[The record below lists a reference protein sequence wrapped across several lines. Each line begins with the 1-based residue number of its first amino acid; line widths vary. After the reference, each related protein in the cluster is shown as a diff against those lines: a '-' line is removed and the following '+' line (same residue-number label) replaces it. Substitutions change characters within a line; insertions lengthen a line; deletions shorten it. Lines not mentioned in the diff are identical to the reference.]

1 MVRKTNPDNMKTIL
15 ILFLFLIFSPIYGQ
29 TGNKDVDEAL
39 KEMAG
44 KYANGQSPTNEDM
57 AGLLRAMGVNPNQ
70 TSPENYAK
78 MQQGLMD
85 KFNANSGDFFSG
97 AKSILKGIVKSI
109 PIIGDLLS
117 GLFGPDEV
125 SDADTHDKLDQANGI
140 LDEVN
145 QGVSKT
151 AFYTESTFKLMAEQE
166 KYLLTPSN
174 GVKNHPFNANA
185 KTNCSKVIDVANFY
199 LSAVHNDKYLTEL
212 EKTYAKN
219 KLTNFKISAS
229 QKSDKELP
237 MVTLATKYRMSD
249 KDRIATLEQIA
260 HNSETL
266 YKEVV
271 SFGQRIESTSKER
284 KNKKAEYTFG
294 KEYFAPKN

>member
-1 MVRKTNPDNMKTIL
+1 MKTIL
-15 ILFLFLIFSPIYGQ
+15 ILFLFLTFSPIYGQ
-29 TGNKDVDEAL
+29 TGNKEVDDAL
-39 KEMAG
+39 KELAG
-44 KYANGQSPTNEDM
+44 KYANGQTPTNEDM

-78 MQQGLMD
+78 MQQDLMD
-85 KFNANSGDFFSG
+85 KFNANQSEFFSM
-97 AKSILKGIVKSI
+97 AKSILKGVVKSI
-109 PIIGDLLS
+109 PIIGDLLG
-117 GLFGPDEV
+117 GLFGPDDV
-125 SDADTHDKLDQANGI
+125 SDADTHDKLEQVNGT
-140 LDEVN
+140 LEEVN

-151 AFYTESTFKLMAEQE
+151 ALYTEATFKLMAEQE

-174 GVKNHPFNANA
+174 GVKNHPFNENA
-185 KTNCSKVIDVANFY
+185 KTYCSKVIDVANFY
-199 LSAVHNDKYLTEL
+199 LSAVDNDKYLTDL

-229 QKSDKELP
+229 QKSEKELP

-260 HNSETL
+260 QNSETL
-266 YKEVV
+266 YKQVV
-271 SFGQRIESTSKER
+271 SFGHRIESTSKER
-284 KNKKAEYTFG
+284 RNKNAEYTFG